1 MRVPELAKVLE
12 TSEATIRC
20 DLVQLDR
27 LGKVCKVHGGA
38 TAVHQLEPRQE
49 KYSHNIEDKRTI
61 AAYAATLVHKGT
73 FCPL

>member
-20 DLVQLDR
+20 DLLRQ
-27 LGKVCKVHGGA
+27 GTQVHGGA

-61 AAYAATLVHKGT
+61 AAYAATLVQKGT